1 MISATAGWTVS
12 RSLGFGWPRSSG
24 RPAATQAVEVG
35 VQYRPIGGG
44 ALEVSGIG
52 LGCMTMTGDYGAG
65 EEAEAIATIHRAIA
79 LGVNFLDTADAYG
92 RGRNEAL
99 LGRALK
105 GRCDAVVLATKF
117 GPVRDADGRPAID
130 GRPEYVA
137 QACDASLERLGTDV
151 IDLYYLHR
159 VDRATPIEDT
169 VGAMARLVEQG
180 KVRCLGLSEAAPA
193 TLRRAS
199 AVHPIAALQSELS
212 LWTRDAEAEVLP
224 TCAELGVSFIAYSPL
239 GRGFLTGAVTG
250 AGDLGA
256 DDRRATMPR
265 FEADNLGK
273 NLELLRPIEAMA
285 AAKGCTP
292 AQVALAWVLGGDE
305 RVIPIPGAKSRR
317 HLEDNAGALD
327 VALDAAEREALS
339 RAFPLG
345 AAAGARFDARQ
356 MRQINL

>member
-1 MISATAGWTVS
+1 M
-12 RSLGFGWPRSSG
+12 
-24 RPAATQAVEVG
+24 
-35 VQYRPIGGG
+35 QYRRIGD
-44 ALEVSGIG
+44 ALEVSAVG

-65 EEAEAIATIHRAIA
+65 DEAEAIATIHRATA

-105 GRCDAVVLATKF
+105 GRRDAVVVATKF
-117 GPVRDADGRPAID
+117 GPVRDADDRPGIN

-137 QACDASLERLGTDV
+137 QACDASLERLGVDV

-193 TLRRAS
+193 TLRRAC
-199 AVHPIAALQSELS
+199 AVHPIAALQSEYS
-212 LWTRDAEAEVLP
+212 LWSRDAEAEVLP
-224 TCAELGVSFIAYSPL
+224 ACAELGVSFIAFSPL

-250 AGDLGA
+250 PDDLVG
-256 DDRRATMPR
+256 DRRATMPR
-265 FEADNLGK
+265 FEAGNLRK
-273 NLELLRPIEAMA
+273 NLELLGPIEAMA

-292 AQVALAWVLGGDE
+292 AQVALAWLLGASDS
-305 RVIPIPGAKSRR
+305 VIPIPGAKSRR
-317 HLEDNAGALD
+317 HLEDNARALD
-327 VALDAAEREALS
+327 VDLDAAEREALT